1 MTGDEGMSLLSMI
14 LTKTEGVQINFQLK
28 RNLVTHRIIN
38 SQLHDSSIINEM
50 THLSSDI
57 YSDVNFLDDLD

>member
-28 RNLVTHRIIN
+28 RNL
-38 SQLHDSSIINEM
+38 QSS
-50 THLSSDI
+50 
-57 YSDVNFLDDLD
+57 